1 MISKMKVDKKVK
13 NQIMLN
19 YIKAYMANDICPKK
33 GEVHVSENSAFKK
46 YSLSV
51 GNEYSLSGLR
61 HEYSLSGL
69 RHEYKNPIEKLSEE
83 FNNQVVVD
91 GDYSNIKLPNM
102 KIKYCENNL
111 KIINN

>member
-1 MISKMKVDKKVK
+1 MKVDKKVK

-46 YSLSV
+46 YSLS
-51 GNEYSLSGLR
+51 GLRHEYSLSGLR
-61 HEYSLSGL
+61 HEYSLSVGN
-69 RHEYKNPIEKLSEE
+69 EYKNPIEKLSEE
-83 FNNQVVVD
+83 FNNQLVVD

-102 KIKYCENNL
+102 KIKCCENNL

>member
-1 MISKMKVDKKVK
+1 MKVDKKVK

-33 GEVHVSENSAFKK
+33 GELHVSENSSFKK
-46 YSLSV
+46 
-51 GNEYSLSGLR
+51 
-61 HEYSLSGL
+61 
-69 RHEYKNPIEKLSEE
+69 YKNPIEKLSEQ
-83 FNNQVVVD
+83 FNIQFAVN
-91 GDYSNIKLPNM
+91 GDYSNIKLPDM

>member
-33 GEVHVSENSAFKK
+33 GQVHISENSAFKK
-46 YSLSV
+46 
-51 GNEYSLSGLR
+51 
-61 HEYSLSGL
+61 
-69 RHEYKNPIEKLSEE
+69 YKNPIEKLSEE

-102 KIKYCENNL
+102 KIKYFENNL

>member
-1 MISKMKVDKKVK
+1 MKVDKKVK

-46 YSLSV
+46 YSLS
-51 GNEYSLSGLR
+51 
-61 HEYSLSGL
+61 GL
-69 RHEYKNPIEKLSEE
+69 RHEYKNPIEKLSED

-102 KIKYCENNL
+102 KIKCCENNL

>member
-1 MISKMKVDKKVK
+1 MISKMKVGKKEK

-33 GEVHVSENSAFKK
+33 GELHVSEKSAFKK
-46 YSLSV
+46 
-51 GNEYSLSGLR
+51 
-61 HEYSLSGL
+61 
-69 RHEYKNPIEKLSEE
+69 YKNPIEKLSEQ
-83 FNNQVVVD
+83 FNIQFAVN
-91 GDYSNIKLPNM
+91 GDYSNIKLPDM

>member
-1 MISKMKVDKKVK
+1 MKSHNIRHLNMISKMKVGKKEK

-33 GEVHVSENSAFKK
+33 GELCVSKNSAFKK

-51 GNEYSLSGLR
+51 GNEY
-61 HEYSLSGL
+61 
-69 RHEYKNPIEKLSEE
+69 KNPIEKLSEQ
-83 FNNQVVVD
+83 FNIQFAVN
-91 GDYSNIKLPNM
+91 GDYSNIKLPDM

-111 KIINN
+111 KITNN

>member
-46 YSLSV
+46 YSLSDR
-51 GNEYSLSGLR
+51 NEYSLSIGN
-61 HEYSLSGL
+61 
-69 RHEYKNPIEKLSEE
+69 EYKNPIEKLSEE
-83 FNNQVVVD
+83 FNNQLVVD

-102 KIKYCENNL
+102 KIKCCENNL

>member
-1 MISKMKVDKKVK
+1 MKVDKKVK

-46 YSLSV
+46 YFLSV
-51 GNEYSLSGLR
+51 GN
-61 HEYSLSGL
+61 EYSLSGL
-69 RHEYKNPIEKLSEE
+69 RHEYKNPIEKLSED

-102 KIKYCENNL
+102 KIKCCENNL

>member
-1 MISKMKVDKKVK
+1 MKVDKKVK

-33 GEVHVSENSAFKK
+33 GELHVSENSAFKK
-46 YSLSV
+46 YF
-51 GNEYSLSGLR
+51 LSGLR

-69 RHEYKNPIEKLSEE
+69 RHEKNPIEKLSEE
-83 FNNQVVVD
+83 FNNQVAVN

-102 KIKYCENNL
+102 KINLIENKI